1 MEEVQALQIIHS
13 LVINNYVNGHPR
25 HHLPTARQKIF
36 QPDSSMFFIVKFD
49 DYISL
54 SGTEVQ
60 DIFQNR
66 HIVVTN
72 IPSRRYPWS
81 RNTLAML
88 GSLTQDRDI
97 HGIVYYLK
105 VFTQANLIDIAT
117 LLDIGL
123 GTLNDIYA
131 TTQQDNGG
139 QVMSASGLAIGN
151 TTLPGLPN
159 IR

>member
-1 MEEVQALQIIHS
+1 M
-13 LVINNYVNGHPR
+13 VINNYLNGRPR
-25 HHLPTARQKIF
+25 HHHPTARQVNF
-36 QPDSSMFFIVKFD
+36 QPDSSMFFIVNFN

-54 SGTEVQ
+54 SRREIQ
-60 DIFQNR
+60 DIFQDR

-81 RNTLAML
+81 RETLTML
-88 GSLTQDRDI
+88 GSLTEDRDI
-97 HGIVYYLK
+97 HGISYYIQILTK
-105 VFTQANLIDIAT
+105 ANSICIAS

-139 QVMSASGLAIGN
+139 QVMSATGLAVGN

-159 IR
+159 VR